1 MSGSNI
7 PSETNN
13 SNNSTSNSNNSS
25 SNTSGATNNTSN
37 EYHEA
42 ILQSYKELI
51 RQQDRQLDALKK
63 RNLELE
69 GMVKS
74 VPTTTPPT
82 PTPTTNNKQDDSS
95 KEIETLKA
103 ELQKRNTQIETLYDE
118 ISQLQDEKE
127 SLTRQILD
135 TSTNNSELV
144 SLSQAF
150 NELEKLNVQKDETI
164 SQLKHQLVLKF

>member
-63 RNLELE
+63 RHLELE